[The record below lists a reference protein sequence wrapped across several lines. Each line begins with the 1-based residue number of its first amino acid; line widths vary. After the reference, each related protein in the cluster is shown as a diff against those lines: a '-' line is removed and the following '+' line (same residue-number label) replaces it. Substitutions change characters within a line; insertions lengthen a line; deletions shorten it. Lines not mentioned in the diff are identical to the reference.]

1 VRRARPRHDA
11 RRLTN
16 RGLSGGG
23 AAAAALALV
32 LSLVVLGCGGGDDA
46 TAGGSDDLPGT
57 VPAGVTYAEPPP
69 GGLRAPRF
77 SARLVDG
84 TPIEAADLWAE
95 RPVLLVFTASWCGR
109 CAESHRDVA
118 EVADEYGDAVAV
130 LGVVAEDD
138 ADAAVEYADKLGL
151 GHPVAVAADRTWLDY
166 AAREPPVV
174 VLVSRGGKVLS
185 GWPGGVSPA
194 VLRRRLDKLVRAS

>member
-1 VRRARPRHDA
+1 M
-11 RRLTN
+11 
-16 RGLSGGG
+16 
-23 AAAAALALV
+23 
-32 LSLVVLGCGGGDDA
+32 
-46 TAGGSDDLPGT
+46 
-57 VPAGVTYAEPPP
+57 PAGVRYADPPA
-69 GGLRAPRF
+69 GGLRAPPF
-77 SARLVDG
+77 SARLLDG
-84 TPIEAADLWAE
+84 TPIEAADLWDE

-118 EVADEYGDAVAV
+118 EVADEYDDAVAV

-138 ADAAVEYADKLGL
+138 ADAAVEYTEKLDL

-185 GWPGGVSPA
+185 GWPGGVSPEG
-194 VLRRRLDKLVRAS
+194 LRRRLDKLVTAS

>member
-1 VRRARPRHDA
+1 MRRARPRHDA

-23 AAAAALALV
+23 AAAALALLLALAV
-32 LSLVVLGCGGGDDA
+32 FGCGGGDDG
-46 TAGGSDDLPGT
+46 TAGGAADLPGT
-57 VPAGVTYAEPPP
+57 VPAGVTYAEPPA
-69 GGLRAPRF
+69 GALRATPF
-77 SARLVDG
+77 SAHLLDG

-118 EVADEYGDAVAV
+118 KVADAYDDAVAV
-130 LGVVAEDD
+130 LGVVPEDD
-138 ADAAVEYADKLGL
+138 ADAAGAYADKLDL
-151 GHPVAVAADRTWLDY
+151 GHPVAAAPERVWLDY

-185 GWPGGVSPA
+185 GWPGGVPQE
-194 VLRRRLDKLVRAS
+194 VLRRRLDKLVTAS